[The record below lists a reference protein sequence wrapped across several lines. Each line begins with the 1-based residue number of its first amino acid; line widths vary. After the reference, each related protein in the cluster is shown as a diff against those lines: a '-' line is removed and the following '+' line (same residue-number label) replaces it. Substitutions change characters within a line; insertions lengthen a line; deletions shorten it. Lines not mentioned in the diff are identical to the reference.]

1 MKKIIAII
9 FAVFAIFLVVPKF
22 FAQPINQHIDAIVK
36 RLDNTPGYLVSVA
49 ERTNNWFTTSAV
61 ITVSV
66 DANAFL
72 PLNPNKNYSD
82 ASQHLSANIT
92 LNVQHG
98 PILIADRLSLG
109 LAAWTIDTDK
119 SLLRKHLTY
128 AVTQSLYSID
138 GTTDFSGGNRFKD
151 KIAAFSTIDGTE
163 VDFSGWLGQGSLSLN
178 DSFYS
183 GSADT
188 IAFTN
193 GDTVTTIDNIA
204 LKIKADSD
212 WLTMMGNPLYNSTA
226 TFSIDSVSIIS
237 PDTMPITLD
246 KLLVGAQTQV
256 KNNGSLMD
264 VDVSYA
270 FNNIQSRDMQ
280 INNFVLDLQ
289 INNLEKEFLKAY
301 QNIMQYPEGP
311 EKGLQHIVK
320 NNLLAQ
326 LQTSPEVNIDE
337 LSANINGHNF
347 SGRFL
352 MKIDNIQILPSRLDD
367 FKFWTHHTTARSSL
381 KIDKAL
387 VLLIGEYILLPQLA
401 RNSDTR
407 KLSVPERKAI
417 VTGQINGMINVL
429 IAQGILVD
437 SGISYES
444 SMDLDKGVTT
454 VNGKITPMPF

>member
-61 ITVSV
+61 ITVNV

-280 INNFVLDLQ
+280 KAQ
-289 INNLEKEFLKAY
+289 KKAY
-301 QNIMQYPEGP
+301 NI
-311 EKGLQHIVK
+311 
-320 NNLLAQ
+320 
-326 LQTSPEVNIDE
+326 S
-337 LSANINGHNF
+337 
-347 SGRFL
+347 
-352 MKIDNIQILPSRLDD
+352 
-367 FKFWTHHTTARSSL
+367 
-381 KIDKAL
+381 
-387 VLLIGEYILLPQLA
+387 
-401 RNSDTR
+401 
-407 KLSVPERKAI
+407 
-417 VTGQINGMINVL
+417 
-429 IAQGILVD
+429 
-437 SGISYES
+437 
-444 SMDLDKGVTT
+444 
-454 VNGKITPMPF
+454 